1 MEMSAAAIVGAG
13 LLTFLSPCVLPVV
26 PVWLTLL
33 GGDAG
38 AGEDVRP
45 SRFRAVVATL
55 LFSAGFTLVF
65 AVLGLSA
72 TVLGRFLAQ
81 NRILFQQIGGLI
93 VILLGLRFVG
103 WLKIPWLEGLGG
115 GSTTRFRT
123 RFHLVNAFVLGILF
137 AFGWTPC
144 VGSILGAVL
153 TYASLATTNPLEGMG
168 LLALYGAGF
177 AIPLVVLAAFAG
189 PAMVA
194 LRKARRFLPVFE
206 KATGALL
213 VVVGFLLASDRLG
226 LVNFALSQPPEV
238 PVEQVFA
245 VPAPGTAPA
254 PNADAAATCGGGA
267 AADGTGAAQ
276 CGLGDLEP
284 LPTMV
289 EFHSPNCPVCLQ
301 MIPIVKSLE
310 TECRSHKVRIVQV
323 DVSTPEGRRQALDA
337 GVSGIP
343 VFLFRDAAGREV
355 ARLVGYQKID
365 ALEQVLSVLTGR
377 ECAGYRPFPTP

>member
-1 MEMSAAAIVGAG
+1 MEMSAAAILGAG

-38 AGEDVRP
+38 DDVRP
-45 SRFRAVVATL
+45 SRFRAVIATL

-103 WLKIPWLEGLGG
+103 WLKIPWLENLGG
-115 GSTTRFRT
+115 GTTTRFRT
-123 RFHLVNAFVLGILF
+123 RFHLLNAFVLGILF

-189 PAMVA
+189 PAMTA

-206 KATGALL
+206 KVTGALL

-226 LVNFALSQPPEV
+226 LINFTMSHEV
-238 PVEQVFA
+238 PSGEVF
-245 VPAPGTAPA
+245 VAPA
-254 PNADAAATCGGGA
+254 PAPSQATGMDPGATCGGDPA
-267 AADGTGAAQ
+267 AGGGGAAQ
-276 CGLGDLEP
+276 CGLGDVEP
-284 LPTMV
+284 LPTMI

-301 MIPIVKSLE
+301 MIPVMKALE
-310 TECRSHKVRIVQV
+310 NECRSHKVRIVQV
-323 DVSTPEGRRQALDA
+323 DVSTPEGRRQALEA

-343 VFLFRDAAGREV
+343 VFLFRDTAGKEV
-355 ARLVGYQKID
+355 ARLVGFQKID
-365 ALEQVLSVLTGR
+365 ALEQVLSVLTGQ
-377 ECAGYRPFPTP
+377 ECPGYRAFPIP